1 MGGQSCPGQ
10 RYLVTLC
17 VGCGLAITDAVDR
30 LAAKHSDQHS
40 GDVRPPDSN
49 VEGAR
54 VSLREA
60 GTLPLLYCALGPG
73 IFRVGVRNR

>member
-1 MGGQSCPGQ
+1 M
-10 RYLVTLC
+10 TLC

-60 GTLPLLYCALGPG
+60 GTLPFYIAHWAREFFVWVYGTGDDEKMPG
-73 IFRVGVRNR
+73 CVQK